1 MQELSGNK
9 GGPAQGRYVGPE
21 SISGYNVRELPLP
34 RGYVVAFRE
43 EEKGE
48 PVSQQPPPPP
58 PPAALFLFSEDGLFD
73 FNAETEVGNTKFD
86 LDTMTRRLFFLA
98 SEYEDKNSEEYRAIS
113 EAHTARISYL
123 RRFEEYLKLSEYDG
137 APFVSL
143 GSKLAKPFE
152 DLFKTS
158 DYATYRNR
166 RQRDTVLFDL
176 AWATISKLSLL
187 ATYPAVTNDLATSI
201 AELRDNHLMFTFV
214 LRNILSR
221 LAFHTVLNMGIYD
234 SLRNAIEGG
243 SVYSWV
249 PGIDSP
255 FQAFSFVGFNR
266 LLSPNNTA
274 GVSLSSDIDYKLVFD
289 PSVIT
294 YTHINR
300 NLNGNDIKKLIGVL
314 QKKQK
319 DLKKKFD
326 KEAAMVLEV
335 EDFTTKD
342 LGFFET
348 GLQEME
354 AEKNFA
360 ASIIY
365 NNVHVTGSPSVYRK
379 FSDILIN
386 FSRTPGFIL
395 AKSTWI
401 QYLGETDKGSI
412 GVIRFTKE
420 LKGIINAC
428 APTLVECLNRD
439 EGWRML
445 FESKTSKYWKYGTRT
460 PTEDEWKYRY
470 MASPKVFKEALGYI
484 KFCAKEKNDPTF
496 QEALLALFEEPTD
509 LAKEAT
515 VGTDIAED
523 STARRVLQE
532 RRVLQFL
539 KDDLLQNYPEDH
551 PERQEPLQNLRENLR
566 KALLMV
572 PIFKDLKPKPIELLE
587 RIAKVVANLVDKD
600 FFVYNRIGGVRE
612 MELMY
617 QPGFANYCLQQIG
630 SRLVTPKSS
639 WRFSLK
645 FAGCRLSDFFDS
657 VPSIDLFTEWW
668 ISAAQSPTLG
678 ASMYVLAKKVAQ
690 TLNRFALSMQ
700 TAIYICAVNPIDKQP
715 NADVIGDV
723 RFDNPRATHLQ
734 IDELYS
740 RITRNQ
746 FLDIITRND
755 VVDLQRIIRNMLAGI
770 EAVRTDLMNF
780 DERSIDENRQNALN
794 LTMTSLQEESNR
806 LMRQMNAN
814 EVFEDDGRSF
824 FEAMFNLAATTAKCL
839 DPAAL
844 NFS

>member
-1 MQELSGNK
+1 
-9 GGPAQGRYVGPE
+9 
-21 SISGYNVRELPLP
+21 
-34 RGYVVAFRE
+34 
-43 EEKGE
+43 
-48 PVSQQPPPPP
+48 
-58 PPAALFLFSEDGLFD
+58 
-73 FNAETEVGNTKFD
+73 
-86 LDTMTRRLFFLA
+86 
-98 SEYEDKNSEEYRAIS
+98 
-113 EAHTARISYL
+113 
-123 RRFEEYLKLSEYDG
+123 
-137 APFVSL
+137 
-143 GSKLAKPFE
+143 
-152 DLFKTS
+152 
-158 DYATYRNR
+158 
-166 RQRDTVLFDL
+166 
-176 AWATISKLSLL
+176 
-187 ATYPAVTNDLATSI
+187 
-201 AELRDNHLMFTFV
+201 
-214 LRNILSR
+214 
-221 LAFHTVLNMGIYD
+221 
-234 SLRNAIEGG
+234 
-243 SVYSWV
+243 
-249 PGIDSP
+249 
-255 FQAFSFVGFNR
+255 
-266 LLSPNNTA
+266 
-274 GVSLSSDIDYKLVFD
+274 
-289 PSVIT
+289 
-294 YTHINR
+294 
-300 NLNGNDIKKLIGVL
+300 
-314 QKKQK
+314 
-319 DLKKKFD
+319 
-326 KEAAMVLEV
+326 
-335 EDFTTKD
+335 
-342 LGFFET
+342 
-348 GLQEME
+348 
-354 AEKNFA
+354 
-360 ASIIY
+360 
-365 NNVHVTGSPSVYRK
+365 
-379 FSDILIN
+379 
-386 FSRTPGFIL
+386 
-395 AKSTWI
+395 
-401 QYLGETDKGSI
+401 
-412 GVIRFTKE
+412 
-420 LKGIINAC
+420 
-428 APTLVECLNRD
+428 
-439 EGWRML
+439 
-445 FESKTSKYWKYGTRT
+445 
-460 PTEDEWKYRY
+460 
-470 MASPKVFKEALGYI
+470 
-484 KFCAKEKNDPTF
+484 
-496 QEALLALFEEPTD
+496 
-509 LAKEAT
+509 
-515 VGTDIAED
+515 
-523 STARRVLQE
+523 
-532 RRVLQFL
+532 L

-551 PERQEPLQNLRENLR
+551 PERQEPLQNLRE
-566 KALLMV
+566 ALLMV
-572 PIFKDLKPKPIELLE
+572 PIFKDLPPIELLE